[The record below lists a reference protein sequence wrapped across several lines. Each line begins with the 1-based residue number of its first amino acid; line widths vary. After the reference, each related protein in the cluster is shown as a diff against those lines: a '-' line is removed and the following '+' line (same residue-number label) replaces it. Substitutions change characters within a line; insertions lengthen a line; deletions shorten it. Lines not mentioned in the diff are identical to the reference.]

1 VNWFLAWLDAV
12 WGILAE
18 SGPWLL
24 AGFVIAGLIKEL
36 VPQEKV
42 LRHFGGDD
50 LKSVFKAS
58 LFGAPLPLCSC
69 SVIPTA
75 RALRDGGAS
84 RGATTSF
91 LIATPETG
99 VDSIGVTWALFDP
112 IMTVLRPIAAI
123 LTAIVSGTAVNRLVR
138 RGKADVPPAE
148 AATKK
153 ACCHEEPVLA
163 AAPPACHAEAAAP
176 PAKSCCAKK
185 AAKSRRSP
193 REVLSSALRYSFG
206 TLMEDLTP
214 WFLLGFTISGII
226 TVAVPDG
233 FFGDTVP
240 SGWLSLVAMLGMSL
254 PMYIC
259 ATATTPV
266 AAALVLKGLDPG
278 AALVLLLAGPATNI
292 TTMLVI
298 RDFLG
303 RAVLRRYLA
312 SLAVV
317 SLALGWLVNL
327 LADTTSWDL
336 RSAMPHLHDMGE
348 GLVPTIGGIV
358 LAGFLAWHAVRLRLD
373 LRTIAWVR
381 ARLRGTPRS
390 MD

>member
-1 VNWFLAWLDAV
+1 MSEVLLDWLHAV

-24 AGFVIAGLIKEL
+24 GGLVIAGLIKEL

-50 LKSVFKAS
+50 FRSVFKAS
-58 LFGAPLPLCSC
+58 VFGAPLPLCSC

-112 IMTVLRPIAAI
+112 VMTVLRPVAAV

-138 RGKADVPPAE
+138 SGKADPTPQPDDSAS
-148 AATKK
+148 
-153 ACCHEEPVLA
+153 CCHATAEPKPPKSCCA
-163 AAPPACHAEAAAP
+163 AAPPP
-176 PAKSCCAKK
+176 
-185 AAKSRRSP
+185 RRSVG
-193 REVLSSALRYSFG
+193 EVLSRALRYSFG

-214 WFLLGFTISGII
+214 WFLLGFAISGII
-226 TVAVPDG
+226 TVVVPNG

-240 SGWLSLVAMLGMSL
+240 SGWWSLVAMLGMSL

-317 SLALGWLVNL
+317 SLALGWAVNL
-327 LADTTSWDL
+327 LATSTSWDL
-336 RSAMPHLHDMGE
+336 RGAMPHAHEMGNSV
-348 GLVPTIGGIV
+348 LSMVGGAL
-358 LAGFLAWHAVRLRLD
+358 LAALLAWHAVRLRLD
-373 LRTIAWVR
+373 RRVLAWFR
-381 ARLRGTPRS
+381 WRLGGRPPHGA
-390 MD
+390 